1 MKAILESGIPGV
13 FFWLY
18 DDDDGYDIFF
28 LFLRFSF
35 VILGDVSLLSGKG
48 PLTLIHM

>member
-28 LFLRFSF
+28 FCSYVFPLLYWAMCLFSVER
-35 VILGDVSLLSGKG
+35 D
-48 PLTLIHM
+48 H